1 MLAAECAYRLGN
13 NSEAV
18 NYYNKMAESRGAAI
32 ISSTT
37 DFMSAMLSLWQN
49 ELKGTGTYFA
59 FLKRNNLAEEV
70 LNIPAYKQLLPI
82 PQREIELSPYIV
94 QNPGY
99 EREK

>member
-1 MLAAECAYRLGN
+1 
-13 NSEAV
+13 
-18 NYYNKMAESRGAAI
+18 
-32 ISSTT
+32 
-37 DFMSAMLSLWQN
+37 MSAMLSLWEN

-82 PQREIELSPYIV
+82 PWHELNTNPRIK

-99 EREK
+99 

>member
-1 MLAAECAYRLGN
+1 
-13 NSEAV
+13 V
-18 NYYNKMAESRGAAI
+18 AESRGAAT

-59 FLKRNNLAEEV
+59 FLKRNHLAEEV

-82 PQREIELSPYIV
+82 PQQQVDANPYIE

-99 EREK
+99 

>member
-13 NSEAV
+13 AGDAIS
-18 NYYNKMAESRGAAI
+18 YYNRMAESRGAAT

-70 LNIPAYKQLLPI
+70 LNISAYKQLLPI
-82 PQREIELSPYIV
+82 PQNELDKNPYMK

-99 EREK
+99 

>member
-1 MLAAECAYRLGN
+1 MMAAECAYRLGN

-18 NYYNKMAESRGAAI
+18 NYYNKVAGSRGAAI

-37 DFMSAMLSLWQN
+37 DFMSAMLSLWEN

-70 LNIPAYKQLLPI
+70 LNIPVYKQLLPI
-82 PQREIELSPYIV
+82 PWQELAKNPNIM

-99 EREK
+99 